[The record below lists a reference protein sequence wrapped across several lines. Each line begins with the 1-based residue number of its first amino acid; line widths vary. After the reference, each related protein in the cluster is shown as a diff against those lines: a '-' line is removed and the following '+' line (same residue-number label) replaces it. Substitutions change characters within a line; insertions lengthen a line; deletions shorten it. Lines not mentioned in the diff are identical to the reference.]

1 MLTFLTTL
9 LLFAALLAALGSP
22 LWWIAHRS
30 GKRTTIRNFAI
41 AASGIAVLSAL
52 MAAIS
57 ERQIAQCEAAGNTA
71 CIDYGTTGLQ
81 FVMIFFYVVGAWWSA
96 YSIWKA

>member
-1 MLTFLTTL
+1 
-9 LLFAALLAALGSP
+9 AVLAVLGAP
-22 LWWIAHRS
+22 LWWAAYQER
-30 GKRTTIRNFAI
+30 KRTTLRNFAI
-41 AASGIAVLSAL
+41 GASGIAFVSAA

-81 FVMIFFYVVGAWWSA
+81 VVMVFFFAVGAWWSA
-96 YSIWKA
+96 YSIWKS